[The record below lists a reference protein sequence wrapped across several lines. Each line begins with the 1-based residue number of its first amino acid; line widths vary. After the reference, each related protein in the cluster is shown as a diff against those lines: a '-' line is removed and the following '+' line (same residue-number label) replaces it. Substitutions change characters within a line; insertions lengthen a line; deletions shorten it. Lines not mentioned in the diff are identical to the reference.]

1 MQDGGGLPP
10 QAWLLALVVVGVVV
24 ALVAILLLSRR
35 KPTRTRI
42 TDPHE
47 ALKAALSKTRGG
59 LMDGL
64 RRALGGGLD
73 EDIIDSLEEI
83 LLRADIGVSATQKL
97 IEGLKAGYRGGQ
109 LKDQA
114 QVVDFLKRSLE
125 EKLGGEAPRLK
136 EAPTPPTVILVA
148 GVNGSGKTTS
158 VAKLT
163 HLLTKNGEKKV
174 LLAAC
179 DTFRAAAVEQLA
191 TWAGRLGVDIVRGQT
206 GSDPAAVAHD
216 ACEKALKQGYDY
228 LVIDTAGRLHT
239 DKNLMRELEKIAR
252 VGKKH
257 LPDSP
262 HEVLLVLDATT
273 GQNAVRQAKEFLEV
287 LPVSG
292 IILAKLDGTAKG
304 GIVVVIREELGI
316 PVKFVGLGEQPTDMQ
331 PFDARVFVDGLLS

>member
-1 MQDGGGLPP
+1 MQDGAVSP
-10 QAWLLALVVVGVVV
+10 QTWLIALVVVGVVV
-24 ALVAILLLSRR
+24 AALAILLLSRR
-35 KPTRTRI
+35 RPARQRI

-47 ALKAALSKTRGG
+47 ALRAALGKTRGG

-64 RRALGGGLD
+64 RRLLGGGLD

-83 LLRADIGVSATQKL
+83 LLRADIGVTATQRL
-97 IEGLKAGYRGGQ
+97 IGGLKEGYRAGN

-114 QVVDFLKRSLE
+114 QVVEFLKAGLK
-125 EKLGGEAPRLK
+125 EKLGGEAPKLK
-136 EAPTPPTVILVA
+136 EAPKPPTVVIVA

-163 HLLTKNGEKKV
+163 HLLTRGGEKKV

-206 GSDPAAVAHD
+206 GADPAAVAHD

-257 LPDSP
+257 IPDSP

-331 PFDARVFVDGLLS
+331 PFDAGVFVDGLLA

>member
-1 MQDGGGLPP
+1 MQDAGGLP
-10 QAWLLALVVVGVVV
+10 AHTWLIGLVVLGVVV
-24 ALVAILLLSRR
+24 AVVAIALLSRR
-35 KPTRTRI
+35 RPARPKI

-59 LMDGL
+59 IMDGL
-64 RRALGGGLD
+64 RRILGGGLD

-83 LLRADIGVSATQKL
+83 LLRADIGVNATQKL
-97 IEGLKAGYRGGQ
+97 LEGLKAAYRAGA

-125 EKLGGEAPRLK
+125 EKLGGEAPKLK
-136 EAPTPPTVILVA
+136 EAPTKPTVILVA

-163 HLLTKNGEKKV
+163 YLLTQGGEKKV

-191 TWAGRLGVDIVRGQT
+191 TWASRLGVDIVRGQT
-206 GSDPAAVAHD
+206 GADPAAVAHD

-257 LPDSP
+257 IPDSP

-287 LPVSG
+287 LPVTG

-304 GIVVVIREELGI
+304 GVVVVIREELGL

-331 PFDARVFVDGLLS
+331 PFDARLFVEGLLS

>member
-1 MQDGGGLPP
+1 MNQ
-10 QAWLLALVVVGVVV
+10 QTLLIALVVGAVVLAAV
-24 ALVAILLLSRR
+24 VILLLGRRRAPSRP
-35 KPTRTRI
+35 KI

-47 ALKAALSKTRGG
+47 ALRAALSKTRGG

-64 RRALGGGLD
+64 RRLLGGGLD

-83 LLRADIGVSATQKL
+83 LLRADIGVATTQKL
-97 IEGLKAGYRGGQ
+97 LAGLKQAYRGGA
-109 LKDQA
+109 LKDEA
-114 QVVDFLKRSLE
+114 QVVAFLKAELTQ
-125 EKLGGEAPRLK
+125 KLGGEPARLR
-136 EAPTPPTVILVA
+136 EAPKPPTVVLVA

-163 HLLTKNGEKKV
+163 QWLTHGGEKKV

-206 GSDPAAVAHD
+206 GADPASVAHD
-216 ACEKALKQGYDY
+216 ACEKAVARGYDY

-239 DKNLMRELEKIAR
+239 DKNLMKELEKIAR

-257 LPDSP
+257 IPDSP

-273 GQNAVRQAKEFLEV
+273 GQNAVRQAKEFLGI
-287 LPVSG
+287 LPVTG
-292 IILAKLDGTAKG
+292 IFLAKLDGTAKG

-331 PFDARVFVDGLLS
+331 PFDAAVFVDGLLS

>member
-1 MQDGGGLPP
+1 VENQALLVGLVV
-10 QAWLLALVVVGVVV
+10 AAVVLALIVMMAMGRKKPKKPR
-24 ALVAILLLSRR
+24 IL
-35 KPTRTRI
+35 
-42 TDPHE
+42 DPHE
-47 ALKAALSKTRGG
+47 ALKAALGKTRGG

-64 RRALGGGLD
+64 RRLVGGGLD

-83 LLRADIGVSATQKL
+83 LLRADIGVATTQKL
-97 IEGLKAGYRGGQ
+97 IEGLKQAYRAGT
-109 LKDQA
+109 LKGEA
-114 QVVDFLKRSLE
+114 EVVSFLKGELE
-125 EKLGGEAPRLK
+125 KKLGGEAPKLR
-136 EAPTPPTVILVA
+136 EAAKPPTVILVA

-163 HLLTKNGEKKV
+163 HHLTKGGEKKV

-191 TWAGRLGVDIVRGQT
+191 TWAGRLGVDIVKGQP
-206 GSDPAAVAHD
+206 GSDPASVAHD
-216 ACEKALKQGYDY
+216 ACEKALKGGYDY

-252 VGKKH
+252 VGKRH
-257 LPDSP
+257 VPDSP

-273 GQNAVRQAKEFLEV
+273 GQNAVRQAKEFLEI

-316 PVKFVGLGEQPTDMQ
+316 PVKYVGLGEQPTDLQ
-331 PFDARVFVDGLLS
+331 PFDAHTFVEGLLS